1 MTTKELLALVGKAT
15 PGPWSVYTPEHSPSL
30 PGIDAGDET
39 IVVWGDAAGD
49 DGGVRGP
56 ANAALIVA
64 AVNALPA
71 LCAEVEALRKDAER
85 YRWLLT
91 HAVTMSF
98 DSEGSLETGEWH
110 SIADNVGDE
119 DRTLDMVIDAA
130 KEPK

>member
-1 MTTKELLALVGKAT
+1 MTTKELLALVEKWRERGQR
-15 PGPWSVYTPEHSPSL
+15 L
-30 PGIDAGDET
+30 F
-39 IVVWGDAAGD
+39 D
-49 DGGVRGP
+49 DPRSEV
-56 ANAALIVA
+56 
-64 AVNALPA
+64 VNAQGYAMKSCADELAPIATA

-130 KEPK
+130 RSRNEHEG